1 MHQECIASVLVS
13 RLFMFIHAIEGHHP
27 IFGDDGLD
35 SGRHLIDQVLDGK
48 HLEMDVHL
56 AGFDLGQVKD
66 VVDEV

>member
-1 MHQECIASVLVS
+1 MHHADVVS
-13 RLFMFIHAIEGHHP
+13 HGHLERVA

-35 SGRHLIDQVLDGK
+35 SGRHLIDQVRDGK

-56 AGFDLGQVKD
+56 TGFDLGEVKD

>member
-1 MHQECIASVLVS
+1 MHHANIVSNANAESV
-13 RLFMFIHAIEGHHP
+13 A

-35 SGRHLIDQVLDGK
+35 SGRHLIDQVRDGT